1 MSPLVERIVRFLAGA
16 AIIFVG
22 IVFMNG
28 LIGMK
33 EAPAVVLPVT
43 HAIPVNT
50 EIKNNIYSPEIPVE
64 GKVEA
69 WHRIDLFADKWC
81 FKYCERI

>member
-1 MSPLVERIVRFLAGA
+1 MV
-16 AIIFVG
+16 
-22 IVFMNG
+22 

-50 EIKNNIYSPEIPVE
+50 EIVKNGYFTHQRFQWKV
-64 GKVEA
+64 KVEA
-69 WHRIDLFADKWC
+69 WHRIDLFAEVNGVLNILVGKNLE
-81 FKYCERI
+81 KAVKVSERAR